1 MVDWLVEIGKPI
13 LMLFIAIDP
22 IGTIPYYQAL
32 IGRVEYGSRKR
43 VLRQSVI
50 VASILL
56 ILFIIVGDAILKLFN
71 ITLYDFKVAA
81 GIVLLIASIALLLDI
96 QLGSIK
102 TGSETIAI
110 VPLATPLLAGPAAI
124 SIAIFIKYSWGL
136 PIALLTILVDSL
148 ITYII
153 LASSNTIFNL
163 IGRNGLLVID
173 KFMSLIM
180 AALAVSLIKGG
191 LGV

>member
-32 IGRVEYGSRKR
+32 INRVEYGSRKR

-81 GIVLLIASIALLLDI
+81 GIVLLIAS
-96 QLGSIK
+96 
-102 TGSETIAI
+102 
-110 VPLATPLLAGPAAI
+110 
-124 SIAIFIKYSWGL
+124 
-136 PIALLTILVDSL
+136 
-148 ITYII
+148 
-153 LASSNTIFNL
+153 
-163 IGRNGLLVID
+163 
-173 KFMSLIM
+173 
-180 AALAVSLIKGG
+180 
-191 LGV
+191 

>member
-32 IGRVEYGSRKR
+32 INRVEYGSRKR